1 MSYSGLTPT
10 AVLRYLN
17 RMLGT
22 LLQELELSEEEMMRV
37 VFQES
42 LNTYSKFYPY
52 KYNVNITPDDHIGT
66 TLNTYRLPKKDRL
79 EIIGIHK
86 VFVSN
91 MVQFGSTMIPLSHNP
106 FENQIFNDYTSMTV
120 TPVTFKY
127 LPPYELIIFP
137 KIINYQHAT
146 LEVKAVHPYHMKS
159 IPMSMRDDFLRL
171 CLYDVLISIYPLR
184 HRFESFN
191 TPYGTMQP
199 FMEMVDRAGDDRR
212 ELLERWERNF
222 LKDSHAKRLFIA

>member
-1 MSYSGLTPT
+1 MAYSGITPT
-10 AVLRYLN
+10 TVLRYLN

-22 LLQELELSEEEMMRV
+22 VLQELELSEEEMMRV

-42 LNTYSKFYPY
+42 LPTFSKYFPY
-52 KYNVNITPDDHIGT
+52 KYYVNISPDDHVDS

-91 MVQFGSTMIPLSHNP
+91 MVQYGSTMIPISHNP
-106 FENQIFNDYTSMTV
+106 FENQVFNDYLSMTT
-120 TPVTFKY
+120 TPVTFRY
-127 LPPYELIIFP
+127 LPPYELTIFP
-137 KIINYQHAT
+137 KIINYQYAT
-146 LEVKAVHPYHMKS
+146 LEIKAVHPYHLKTV
-159 IPMSMRDDFLRL
+159 PVNMRQDFLDL
-171 CLYDVLISIYPLR
+171 CLNDVLISIYPLR

-199 FMEMVDRAGDDRR
+199 FMEMVDNAKPNRDA
-212 ELLERWERNF
+212 LIERFERFF
-222 LKDSHAKRLFIA
+222 LKDSKAKRIFIA